1 MDEFTTLAF
10 LLAIALLGAL
20 VLGVMA
26 FFKVSML
33 EQRIG
38 VLEAALRRLAAGR
51 EKPVEAGRAET
62 APPSTA
68 VDSVRPAP
76 APATA
81 APEQAGVA
89 ASEALSAGVSE
100 QAPEQVSE
108 PAAEL
113 PVYSPT
119 APSYQAPSATPAF
132 SSGPDLFDRLLQN
145 IRNNW
150 MVWLG
155 GICMSLTEEFMV
167 RYSIE
172 QGLLGPE
179 TRVVL

>member
-38 VLEAALRRLAAGR
+38 ILEAALRRLAAGR

-68 VDSVRPAP
+68 VDSVQP

-81 APEQAGVA
+81 APEQAAVA

-100 QAPEQVSE
+100 QASEPVSEPVSE

-119 APSYQAPSATPAF
+119 APS
-132 SSGPDLFDRLLQN
+132 
-145 IRNNW
+145 
-150 MVWLG
+150 
-155 GICMSLTEEFMV
+155 
-167 RYSIE
+167 
-172 QGLLGPE
+172 
-179 TRVVL
+179 